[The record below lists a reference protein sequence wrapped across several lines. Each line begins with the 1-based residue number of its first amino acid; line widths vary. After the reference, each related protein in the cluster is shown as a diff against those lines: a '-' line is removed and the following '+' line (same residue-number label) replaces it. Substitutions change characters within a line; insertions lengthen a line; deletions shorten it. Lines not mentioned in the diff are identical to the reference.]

1 MDYKKLIVESGKEIV
16 KRGFTVETWGNISA
30 FDAEEGKVYLTP
42 SAMKYDSIS
51 EEDVVVLDLEG
62 NVLEGNRK
70 PTIETGMHLGLYK
83 ARKDIRAII
92 HTHPMYSMI
101 YACQGKNIPQFTDEA
116 AQGLGGEVL
125 CTAQYQLP
133 GTAELAE
140 EVVKAMPA
148 EHMAC
153 LIRNHGAVCA
163 GRDMN
168 EAFKTATILEVTA
181 QLLYMIE
188 STGGRP
194 IGIAQE
200 NIDYMWDFARNKY
213 GQGK

>member
-1 MDYKKLIVESGKEIV
+1 MNYKSLIVESGKKIV
-16 KRGFTVETWGNISA
+16 TRGFTVETWGNISA
-30 FDAEEGKVYLTP
+30 FDAESGRVYLTP

-62 NVLEGNRK
+62 NVLEGERK
-70 PTIETGMHLGLYK
+70 PTIETGMHLGIYK

-101 YACQGKNIPQFTDEA
+101 YACQGKNIPQFTDET

-125 CTAQYQLP
+125 CTACYQLP
-133 GTAELAE
+133 GSKELAE
-140 EVVKAMPA
+140 EVVNAMPG

-163 GRDMN
+163 GRTMD

-181 QLLYMIE
+181 QQLYMIE
-188 STGGRP
+188 ATGGHP
-194 IGIAQE
+194 LGISKE